1 MFQKSISLSGKSDSL
16 IIDWGHDWSNLS
28 IRQKGRLVGSFETKE
43 ELELGHRF
51 RLDNGQEILVIL
63 RDTGLEVWHQ
73 GKDLVSGT
81 ASGQV
86 ALFDRSINVLILVGL
101 IQLGAVPPL
110 IFAVEGVGLGL
121 SIAGGVAAMAV
132 VVGLSF
138 WAKRTGDK
146 TPFWVG
152 IGFCVLDLGLLR
164 FSIPNDLWQI
174 SVSIVGTCIA
184 LAKLLYQGILS
195 APPAITQ
202 RRDWGR
208 DAPLDSDM

>member
-1 MFQKSISLSGKSDSL
+1 MYQKSISLSGKSDSL

-28 IRQKGRLVGSFETKE
+28 IRQKGRLVGSFHDKE
-43 ELELGHRF
+43 ELELGRRF
-51 RLDNGQEILVIL
+51 LLADGQEILVVL

-86 ALFDRSINVLILVGL
+86 ALFDRSVNILILVGL

-121 SIAGGVAAMAV
+121 SIAGGIAAMGI

-152 IGFCVLDLGLLR
+152 IGFCVLDLGLLH
-164 FSIPNDLWQI
+164 FSISSNVWQI
-174 SVSIVGTCIA
+174 SLCIIGIC
-184 LAKLLYQGILS
+184 LSLIRLLYLGVQS
-195 APPAITQ
+195 APPSITY

-208 DAPLDSDM
+208 DAPLDSEM